1 MENKTKNVRKT
12 FIEEEV
18 KRQIDAKL
26 KTITVEHIHIDER
39 EDSFLFQVASWVLR
53 IGALYGFV
61 QYSIFLYGFIY
72 NLFNSSPF

>member
-18 KRQIDAKL
+18 KRQIDEKL
-26 KTITVEHIHIDER
+26 KSITIEHVHMNDSDE
-39 EDSFLFQVASWVLR
+39 SVLFQLASWVLR

-61 QYSIFLYGFIY
+61 CFSIHMYDLALSY
-72 NLFNSSPF
+72 FNVSPF

>member
-18 KRQIDAKL
+18 KRQIDEKL
-26 KTITVEHIHIDER
+26 KSITIEHVHLSDGD
-39 EDSFLFQVASWVLR
+39 DSVLFQVASWVLR

-61 QYSIFLYGFIY
+61 QYSIFLYDFIY